1 MDNIKQP
8 GGFPDRRNNYAQL
21 ASWIQ
26 QVMRQDE
33 TQATH
38 TAHTTHTTHTGEE
51 GKELELLL
59 NSDYHLRF
67 YQQLPDFIMALL
79 ADEEQAT
86 LKYAPLLYHLAG
98 CRECHASYLDLYDAL
113 QAAVYPLGPR
123 PQLGQGTRTLNA
135 TPQRMLEH
143 LCQSLISQAEALFR
157 QERREHVANDVAARA
172 LLKLALSIS
181 ARISQ
186 SMLRH
191 RALRDLVRV
200 ANLFEGSVTEHD
212 PDVHSYTPK
221 LTGAGGARSGKKV
234 LRRIDT
240 PQRASGAPLEEPA
253 IILQARSLG
262 GTITQREQTLFLHLQ
277 DLAQELRGR
286 YVIITVPLGAL
297 LEPVRWRGGN
307 PRAIHST
314 VPVDAQGTLLTPL
327 GETELQLSDS
337 EEHNLLEA
345 MFMLLE
351 VRATD

>member
-1 MDNIKQP
+1 MDDIKQP
-8 GGFPDRRNNYAQL
+8 GGFSDRRNNYAQL

-38 TAHTTHTTHTGEE
+38 TTHTTHTEE
-51 GKELELLL
+51 NGKELELLL
-59 NSDYHLRF
+59 DSDYHLRF

-113 QAAVYPLGPR
+113 QAAVSPLGPR

-143 LCQSLISQAEALFR
+143 LCQSLISQAEALYR

-200 ANLFEGSVTEHD
+200 ANLFEGSVTEQH

-221 LTGAGGARSGKKV
+221 LTGSARSGKKV
-234 LRRIDT
+234 LRRVDT

-253 IILQARSLG
+253 IILQARSLEG
-262 GTITQREQTLFLHLQ
+262 AITQREQTLFLYLQ
-277 DLAQELRGR
+277 DLAEELRGR
-286 YVIITVPLGAL
+286 YVTITVPLGAL

-307 PRAIHST
+307 PRAIRST

-351 VRATD
+351 VR

>member
-1 MDNIKQP
+1 MDDIKQP
-8 GGFPDRRNNYAQL
+8 GGFSNRRDNYAQL

-33 TQATH
+33 TQATN
-38 TAHTTHTTHTGEE
+38 TGED

-113 QAAVYPLGPR
+113 QAAISPLGPR
-123 PQLGQGTRTLNA
+123 PQLGQGTRTLSA

-157 QERREHVANDVAARA
+157 QERREHVANDTAARA

-200 ANLFEGSVTEHD
+200 ANLFEGSATEHD
-212 PDVHSYTPK
+212 SDVHTYTPR
-221 LTGAGGARSGKKV
+221 LIGSARSGKKV

-240 PQRASGAPLEEPA
+240 PQRAPGAPLNEPA
-253 IILQARSLG
+253 IILQARSLE
-262 GTITQREQTLFLHLQ
+262 GTITQHEQTLFLHLQ
-277 DLAQELRGR
+277 DLAEELRGR
-286 YVIITVPLGAL
+286 HVTITVPLGAL

-307 PRAIHST
+307 PRAIRST

-351 VRATD
+351 VRAAA